1 MQSPACLLLRRL
13 EGQVPEYLAEEI
25 IYRQSANRQEIPRV
39 RRAVIHSRPSTGNER
54 RSSQSRL
61 QKGSDIPCDEGIAA
75 AGRRATRGLLLHA
88 IARREFPAKEREA
101 VFVVAHFMGAAGCWD
116 DRCLQRLALRGGS
129 PPALRRNPRNN
140 PARAYGNDEAGM
152 AGARGRS
159 HLFRL
164 AQSPRGSRRP
174 EALVES

>member
-1 MQSPACLLLRRL
+1 VQSPACLLLRKL
-13 EGQVPEYLAEEI
+13 EGEVPEYWTDEM
-25 IYRQSANRQEIPRV
+25 IYRQSANRREIPQV
-39 RRAVIHSRPSTGNER
+39 RRAVIPSRSSTGNER

-101 VFVVAHFMGAAGCWD
+101 VVAIAHFRGPAGCWD

-140 PARAYGNDEAGM
+140 PARVYGNDEAGI
-152 AGARGRS
+152 AGRARKITPIPPRPIS
-159 HLFRL
+159 SRI
-164 AQSPRGSRRP
+164 SPSRGAS
-174 EALVES
+174 